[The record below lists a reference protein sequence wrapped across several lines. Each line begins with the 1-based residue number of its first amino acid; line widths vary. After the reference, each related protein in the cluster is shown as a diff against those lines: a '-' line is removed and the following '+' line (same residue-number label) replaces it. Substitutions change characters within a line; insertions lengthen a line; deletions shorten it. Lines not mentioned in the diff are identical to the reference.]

1 MDSVNKSTLGI
12 IAWSLAHCVV
22 NKDSNMVEMLLR
34 SCWKKKNSKNQKV
47 KFN

>member
-34 SCWKKKNSKNQKV
+34 SCWKKKKFKESKSKI
-47 KFN
+47 